1 MGKFKRIMLS
11 RNTIIT
17 LTVLTVFAMVTTVV
31 FAEKLDKRE
40 IFIYKGGSERGYLG
54 VGIVKIPSV
63 EKKELAVK
71 FGVKVISVKDKS
83 AADKSGVKIGDVI
96 QYFNKEKIR
105 VPNDLINIVR
115 DTKPGV
121 KSVLKIIRNKKNKKF
136 VLKLDDHRSQYKLKR
151 INSKR
156 AFLGVHLEDMNDDFG
171 TYFGVE
177 NGEGALIKKVSA
189 DTPAEEADFKAG
201 DVIIKIENN
210 VIKSS
215 KDVTKALSKFK
226 KGDKV
231 NIVFLRHKKKK
242 SVKVELDEKS
252 RFGNFHFKFDGLMP
266 LKELKGMKHLKNL
279 NIRLHELRGKL
290 HHFDDIEIIVDE
302 DHEKKMIIKR
312 KIKKIKEK
320 KEILKKKASKE
331 KHERL

>member
-11 RNTIIT
+11 RNMIVS
-17 LTVLTVFAMVTTVV
+17 LTVLTVFAMLTTI
-31 FAEKLDKRE
+31 AYAQE
-40 IFIYKGGSERGYLG
+40 IDRRGVFIYKGGSGGGYLG
-54 VGIVKIPSV
+54 VGIVKIPLV

-71 FGVKVISVKDKS
+71 FGVKVISVKEKS

-121 KSVLKIIRNKKNKKF
+121 KAVLKIIRNKKKKKF
-136 VLKLDDHRSQYKLKR
+136 VLKLDDYRKQYKLKR
-151 INSKR
+151 IKSKR

-171 TYFGVE
+171 KYFGVK
-177 NGEGALIKKVSA
+177 NGEGALIKRVSA

-201 DVIIKIENN
+201 DVIIKIESTT
-210 VIKSS
+210 IKRS
-215 KDVTKALSKFK
+215 KDVIKALFKFK

-231 NIVFLRHKKKK
+231 KIEFLRHKKKM

-266 LKELKGMKHLKNL
+266 LQELKGLKHLKSL
-279 NIRLHELRGKL
+279 NIRLHKLREKL
-290 HHFDDIEIIVDE
+290 HDFDDIEILVEGDFDKKNIIV
-302 DHEKKMIIKR
+302 K

-320 KEILKKKASKE
+320 KQIFKKKVSKK